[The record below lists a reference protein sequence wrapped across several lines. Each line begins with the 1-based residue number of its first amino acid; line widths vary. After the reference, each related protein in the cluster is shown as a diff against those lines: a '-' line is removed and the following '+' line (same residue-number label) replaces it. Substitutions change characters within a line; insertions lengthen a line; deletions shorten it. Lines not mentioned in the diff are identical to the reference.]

1 MNVDKFYTTSVNG
14 QLFFD
19 YLALELNYT
28 NDYNFS
34 DYYNIITILNKD
46 KNIKKFNNFN
56 SSNRL
61 LDLIND
67 FYYNNMFIN
76 LCYNSQDLLVSV
88 NDGELYY
95 NIYINI
101 RHKLFKNYKNMLYF
115 VGELVDYIETTSN
128 T

>member
-67 FYYNNMFIN
+67 FYNNNMFIN

>member
-1 MNVDKFYTTSVNG
+1 MNIDKFYTKNVNG
-14 QLFFD
+14 QLFLD

-28 NDYNFS
+28 NDYQFS
-34 DYYNIITILNKD
+34 DYYNIIALLNKD

-67 FYYNNMFIN
+67 IYNNNMSIN
-76 LCYNSQDLLVSV
+76 LCYNSQDLLISI
-88 NDGELYY
+88 NDSELYY
-95 NIYINI
+95 NIYITFK
-101 RHKLFKNYKNMLYF
+101 HKLFKSYKNMLHF
-115 VGELVDYIETTSN
+115 INELEEYIETTSN